1 MTSPFDTLASQA
13 HGSLERV
20 FGTAVIID
28 GVDGVAIVTPQDDM
42 MLGGG
47 VEMIGGA
54 HLMFRADDFLDVV
67 VRAEVLVGDTEYVIV
82 EIDDVDSAGI
92 RKARMAPA

>member
-1 MTSPFDTLASQA
+1 VTSAFDQLASLA

-20 FGTAVIID
+20 FGSAVSID
-28 GVDGVAIVTPQDDM
+28 SVDGTAIVTPQDDM
-42 MLGGG
+42 MLGNT
-47 VEMIGGA
+47 VQMVNGA
-54 HLMFRADDFLDVV
+54 HLMFRAADFPDME
-67 VRAEVLVGDTEYVIV
+67 VRSEVTVGDTEYTVI

>member
-1 MTSPFDTLASQA
+1 VASAFDQLASLA

-20 FGTAVIID
+20 FGSAVSID
-28 GVDGVAIVTPQDDM
+28 SVDGTAIVTPQDDM
-42 MLGGG
+42 MLGNT
-47 VEMIGGA
+47 VQMVNGA
-54 HLMFRADDFLDVV
+54 HLMFRAADFPAIE
-67 VRAEVLVGDTEYVIV
+67 VRSEVTVGDTEYTVL

>member
-1 MTSPFDTLASQA
+1 MPSPFDTLTNQA
-13 HGSLERV
+13 HASLERV

>member
-1 MTSPFDTLASQA
+1 MTSAFDQLASLA

-20 FGTAVIID
+20 FGSAVSID
-28 GVDGVAIVTPQDDM
+28 GVDGTAIVTPQDDM
-42 MLGGG
+42 MLGNT
-47 VEMIGGA
+47 VQMVNGA
-54 HLMFRADDFLDVV
+54 HLMFRAADFPDME
-67 VRAEVLVGDTEYVIV
+67 VRSEVTVGDTEYTVI

>member
-1 MTSPFDTLASQA
+1 MPSPFDILARQA
-13 HGSLERV
+13 HTALEGV
-20 FGTAVIID
+20 FGTAVVID

-42 MLGGG
+42 MLGSG
-47 VEMIGGA
+47 VEMVGGA

-67 VRAEVLVGDTEYVIV
+67 VRAEVLVDDTEYTIV

-92 RKARMAPA
+92 RRARMAPA

>member
-1 MTSPFDTLASQA
+1 MTSTFDILASQA
-13 HGSLERV
+13 HASLERV
-20 FGTAVIID
+20 FGQPVSID
-28 GVDGVAIVTPQDDM
+28 GISGVAIVTPQDDM

-54 HLMFRADDFLDVV
+54 HLMFRDGDFPDVV
-67 VRAEVLVGDTEYVIV
+67 TRSEVLVGDTEYTII

>member
-1 MTSPFDTLASQA
+1 MPSPFDILARQA
-13 HGSLERV
+13 HTSLESV
-20 FGTAVIID
+20 FGTAVVID

-47 VEMIGGA
+47 VEMVGGA
-54 HLMFRADDFLDVV
+54 HLMFRADDFLDVA
-67 VRAEVLVGDTEYVIV
+67 VRAEVLVDDAEYTIV

-92 RKARMAPA
+92 RHARMARA

>member
-1 MTSPFDTLASQA
+1 MSAFAQLASQA
-13 HGSLERV
+13 HTSLEGV
-20 FGTAVIID
+20 FGDAVSID
-28 GVDGVAIVTPQDDM
+28 GIQGVAIVTPQDDM

-54 HLMFRADDFLDVV
+54 HLMFRAADFPNAS
-67 VRAEVLVGDTEYVIV
+67 VRDGVTVGDVSYTII

>member
-1 MTSPFDTLASQA
+1 MTSAFDQLASLA

-20 FGTAVIID
+20 FGSAVTID
-28 GVDGVAIVTPQDDM
+28 GVDGTAIVTPQDDM
-42 MLGGG
+42 MLGNT
-47 VEMIGGA
+47 VQMVNGA
-54 HLMFRADDFLDVV
+54 HLMFRAADFPDME
-67 VRAEVLVGDTEYVIV
+67 VRSEVTVGDTEYTVI

>member
-1 MTSPFDTLASQA
+1 VTSAFDQLASLA

-20 FGTAVIID
+20 FGSAVTID
-28 GVDGVAIVTPQDDM
+28 GVEGIAIVTPQDDM
-42 MLGGG
+42 MLGNT
-47 VEMIGGA
+47 VQMVNGA
-54 HLMFRADDFLDVV
+54 HLMFRAADFPDIE
-67 VRAEVLVGDTEYVIV
+67 VRSEVTVGDTEYTVI

>member
-1 MTSPFDTLASQA
+1 MPSPFDTLASQA
-13 HGSLERV
+13 HTSLEGV
-20 FGTAVIID
+20 FGQPVSID
-28 GVDGVAIVTPQDDM
+28 EVEGVAIVTPQDDM
-42 MLGGG
+42 MLGSG

-54 HLMFRADDFLDVV
+54 HLMFREADFPNASVRDDVTV
-67 VRAEVLVGDTEYVIV
+67 GEVSYTII

>member
-1 MTSPFDTLASQA
+1 MPSPFDTLTNQA
-13 HGSLERV
+13 HSSLERV
-20 FGTAVIID
+20 FGQPVSID
-28 GVDGVAIVTPQDDM
+28 EVEGVAIVTPQDDM

-54 HLMFRADDFLDVV
+54 HLMFRAADFPNAS
-67 VRAEVLVGDTEYVIV
+67 VRDGVTVGDVSYTII

>member
-1 MTSPFDTLASQA
+1 VTSAFDQLASLA

-20 FGTAVIID
+20 FGSAVSID
-28 GVDGVAIVTPQDDM
+28 GVDGTAIVTPQDDM
-42 MLGGG
+42 MLGNT
-47 VEMIGGA
+47 VQMVNGA
-54 HLMFRADDFLDVV
+54 HLMFRAADFPDME
-67 VRAEVLVGDTEYVIV
+67 VRSEVTVGDTEYTVI